1 MTTTGLEVF
10 DKTIQTTHVWLNDIM
25 DPLDADRHLAWRV
38 LAAVLQTLR
47 DRLPVELAAHLG
59 SQLPL
64 IVRGAYYDQFTP
76 ARQPNDCDTPEAFM
90 KAVADRLS
98 DVSAVDPDD
107 AIRTV
112 FTVLD
117 RHLTEGQMTKV
128 RHALPRGVR
137 MAWDGAEAR
146 QLNEA
151 GA

>member
-1 MTTTGLEVF
+1 MTATGLEVF

-25 DPLDADRHLAWRV
+25 DPLDVDRHVAWRI
-38 LAAVLQTLR
+38 LGAVLQTLR

-76 ARQPNDCDTPEAFM
+76 ARQPSDCDTPEAF
-90 KAVADRLS
+90 VATVAERLS
-98 DVSAVDPDD
+98 DVPPVDADD
-107 AIRTV
+107 AVATV

-117 RHLTEGQMTKV
+117 RHLSEGQMTKV

-146 QLNEA
+146 QLAEA